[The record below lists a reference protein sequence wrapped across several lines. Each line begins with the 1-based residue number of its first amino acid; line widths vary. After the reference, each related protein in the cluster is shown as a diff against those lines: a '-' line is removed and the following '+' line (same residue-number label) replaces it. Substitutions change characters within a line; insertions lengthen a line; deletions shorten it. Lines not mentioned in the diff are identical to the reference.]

1 MKKLALLILVMGCAA
16 GAFAQN
22 ATNEKTLFERVT
34 QIEKKMD
41 WFNFYLNM
49 QGSFDAS
56 FNYDQ
61 SGLSEAAFKMRQ
73 FRIEAHH
80 PLVVLSLETTSEPW
94 EQRW

>member
-61 SGLSEAAFKMRQ
+61 SGLSEAAFKRALH
-73 FRIEAHH
+73 FSSA
-80 PLVVLSLETTSEPW
+80 VLHSDNTEENT
-94 EQRW
+94 

>member
-49 QGSFDAS
+49 QVSFDHS
-56 FNYDQ
+56 FN
-61 SGLSEAAFKMRQ
+61 
-73 FRIEAHH
+73 
-80 PLVVLSLETTSEPW
+80 
-94 EQRW
+94 